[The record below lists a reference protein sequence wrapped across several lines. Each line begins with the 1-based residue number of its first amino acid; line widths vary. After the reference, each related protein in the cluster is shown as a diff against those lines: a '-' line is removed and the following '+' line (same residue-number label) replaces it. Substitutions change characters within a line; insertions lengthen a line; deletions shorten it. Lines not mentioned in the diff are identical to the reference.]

1 MQIEPLLEITANL
14 LKMAK
19 ILKRLIIPSVGKV
32 YVKYLESSYTA
43 GGSIK

>member
-19 ILKRLIIPSVGKV
+19 ILKRLIIPSVGKDMGE
-32 YVKYLESSYTA
+32 LELSYIA
-43 GGSIK
+43 DVM